1 MEWKYPAAL
10 NSQNSGSYVVVCC
23 WMLLRK
29 DDDVDGGDGVDEA
42 CGTK

>member
-1 MEWKYPAAL
+1 MEVSAAL
-10 NSQNSGSYVVVCC
+10 NFRNSGSDVMVCC
-23 WMLLRK
+23 WVLPRK